1 MEVLSKAS
9 RVATSKTA
17 QRTIVNASLLVG
29 TSLFLLPFAAIA
41 SILFFR
47 DYLPEQV
54 VTTPV
59 HLQYGSG
66 ANPFGTATIP
76 TSALRS
82 QQEYDVS
89 VTLSMPRSPANTQR
103 GNFMIAIHLLDVGAL
118 STGSNKIQP
127 HIAPEPYAHFDGK
140 TVLLSSRRPALVP
153 YQDPMVSTASRILF
167 LAYHV
172 LFSDSETC
180 VLTVPMAERVEL
192 ARGSSLPASAYLEL
206 QGGQDIETYSAS
218 ITLTAQL
225 RGLRWLMYNYRVMTL
240 TAAVLVFWASEIIFM
255 AVAWLAWS
263 GLSGSSQ
270 GSGIGNGGIVEKS
283 YNKSMGQAKREEGSG
298 IDELSDAPRTFPTY
312 GNQAP
317 LRYEPEVKDE
327 QHAGPRVED
336 LLPLGGEADDEEED
350 DGRGFRGD
358 SGIGTSYTEGDGCAF
373 AYLTGDGEAPER
385 WYGAKGTILSLP
397 CPPTPPAAAAIV
409 LSLVPTSTTS
419 RCSQQYSGKPS
430 DRRIVTGDRGAL
442 RRFSFLARTA
452 ALLRALVRFATMPCF
467 KGIAV
472 SIHANGAPLPEHGMQ
487 KQSRLSRISTYI
499 PVPQPSI
506 NPDSNKPEPA
516 KFAISITL
524 LTPGLPIPYSTPK
537 STETN
542 PYPKPQFV
550 GGLPTAAQGPSKF
563 SGVVNPY
570 IPMTNSENETI
581 AAYIYFDG
589 RSKEEVATLL
599 RPGEE
604 TWVNSRWVQVPDS
617 EGGGLAEREFLFREV
632 GLERWLNGLDL
643 QGHDAAEKLER
654 RRQKFEKRRR
664 RQKTTTGATSMQVEE
679 GPNGP
684 RDTLRYGAE
693 DGSPVEA
700 VFGEDD
706 SDSLSDDDEIPEA
719 TGQIKVLMFRVL
731 ASGEIKK
738 GEYSP
743 QFDAHDD
750 DDDAESGKQG
760 NGKSGVDADVE
771 HTTSFAKPKTLDPKT
786 ISTQTV
792 TGIDGP
798 DKPYASF
805 TFFYRGERQ
814 LQKIGIIASSKAA
827 QATPGS
833 AKRRSGQL
841 DFSSLGPLKTSGT
854 VGFSAFRDQDTEAT
868 RRRKARKKSNGNI
881 GGALNDD
888 SDDDD
893 DESELLGKMQDI
905 DEKDINNKLAPEDV
919 RSQGELADGVNRIR
933 LKRAHSAEPDRSENA
948 GATNNSVNSGAFG
961 NPLIGAASAAGN
973 GHVSEGVNQDPSNDA
988 TIEGTVGSPLKK
1000 HRPSIS
1006 GGDDQ
1011 IRAQSN
1017 NSGLSDVMNRGVPTQ
1032 TNAPATSGTNVDE
1045 EEL

>member
-1 MEVLSKAS
+1 
-9 RVATSKTA
+9 
-17 QRTIVNASLLVG
+17 
-29 TSLFLLPFAAIA
+29 
-41 SILFFR
+41 
-47 DYLPEQV
+47 
-54 VTTPV
+54 
-59 HLQYGSG
+59 
-66 ANPFGTATIP
+66 
-76 TSALRS
+76 
-82 QQEYDVS
+82 
-89 VTLSMPRSPANTQR
+89 
-103 GNFMIAIHLLDVGAL
+103 
-118 STGSNKIQP
+118 
-127 HIAPEPYAHFDGK
+127 
-140 TVLLSSRRPALVP
+140 
-153 YQDPMVSTASRILF
+153 
-167 LAYHV
+167 
-172 LFSDSETC
+172 
-180 VLTVPMAERVEL
+180 
-192 ARGSSLPASAYLEL
+192 
-206 QGGQDIETYSAS
+206 
-218 ITLTAQL
+218 
-225 RGLRWLMYNYRVMTL
+225 
-240 TAAVLVFWASEIIFM
+240 
-255 AVAWLAWS
+255 
-263 GLSGSSQ
+263 
-270 GSGIGNGGIVEKS
+270 
-283 YNKSMGQAKREEGSG
+283 
-298 IDELSDAPRTFPTY
+298 
-312 GNQAP
+312 
-317 LRYEPEVKDE
+317 
-327 QHAGPRVED
+327 
-336 LLPLGGEADDEEED
+336 
-350 DGRGFRGD
+350 
-358 SGIGTSYTEGDGCAF
+358 
-373 AYLTGDGEAPER
+373 
-385 WYGAKGTILSLP
+385 
-397 CPPTPPAAAAIV
+397 
-409 LSLVPTSTTS
+409 
-419 RCSQQYSGKPS
+419 
-430 DRRIVTGDRGAL
+430 
-442 RRFSFLARTA
+442 
-452 ALLRALVRFATMPCF
+452 MPCF

-537 STETN
+537 PTETN

-550 GGLPTAAQGPSKF
+550 GGLPTAGHTPSKF

-604 TWVNSRWVQVPDS
+604 TWVNSRWVQIPDS

-664 RQKTTTGATSMQVEE
+664 RQKATTGATSMQVEE
-679 GPNGP
+679 GSNGP
-684 RDTLRYGAE
+684 RDTLRYGAD

-706 SDSLSDDDEIPEA
+706 SDSLSDDDDIPEA

-750 DDDAESGKQG
+750 DDDAASGNQG
-760 NGKSGVDADVE
+760 NGKGGVDADVE

-814 LQKIGIIASSKAA
+814 LQKIGIIASSKAN

-841 DFSSLGPLKTSGT
+841 DFSNLGPLKTSGT

-868 RRRKARKKSNGNI
+868 RRRKARKKSNGNV
-881 GGALNDD
+881 GG
-888 SDDDD
+888 
-893 DESELLGKMQDI
+893 LLMTTATTMTKRDI
-905 DEKDINNKLAPEDV
+905 DEKEVDNKLAPEDV
-919 RSQGELADGVNRIR
+919 KFQGELADGVNRIH
-933 LKRAHSAEPDRSENA
+933 LKRAHSVEAGRSVNA
-948 GATNNSVNSGAFG
+948 GDASSAAQSGLFASSLTN
-961 NPLIGAASAAGN
+961 PTIAAGN
-973 GHVSEGVNQDPSNDA
+973 GQADASPAQNASHDA
-988 TIEGTVGSPLKK
+988 TVETTIGSP
-1000 HRPSIS
+1000 
-1006 GGDDQ
+1006 
-1011 IRAQSN
+1011 
-1017 NSGLSDVMNRGVPTQ
+1017 
-1032 TNAPATSGTNVDE
+1032 
-1045 EEL
+1045 